1 MTPGPTPDQAAHDRS
16 PSELELHHQAGR
28 VPAMPAAE
36 YAAFR
41 ADIDRRGLQVPLEV
55 TERGIVLDGR
65 QRLRAAL
72 ELGLERV
79 PVLIVAPVDELD
91 HMLRAAILRRQ
102 LSASQKA
109 ALVLE
114 LEQEQYVQLRGEAA
128 ERQRANLKQSTEVAT
143 LPPRGKTCELA
154 AGWAGVGARTLQVA
168 ATVKQHDPQL
178 FEQVKQGRLGA
189 ADAARRVRRA
199 LRDQAL
205 PAPAPLPQ
213 GPFELIY
220 ADPPWQFGG
229 ADSDRAPENHY
240 PTMPSAEI
248 EGLTVPAAADALLF
262 LWAVSSLLP
271 QALAVLEAWGFDYR
285 TSLVWVKDTIGLGAW
300 VRHRHELL
308 LVGRKGS
315 FPAPDPGDRPNS
327 VIEAARG
334 RHSQK
339 PPCVYELLER
349 MYPRASKLELF
360 ARTSRPGWSAWGNQL
375 PASAANARA
384 EGR

>member
-1 MTPGPTPDQAAHDRS
+1 
-16 PSELELHHQAGR
+16 
-28 VPAMPAAE
+28 
-36 YAAFR
+36 
-41 ADIDRRGLQVPLEV
+41 
-55 TERGIVLDGR
+55 VLDGR
-65 QRLRAAL
+65 QRLRVAL
-72 ELGLERV
+72 ELGLEQVQVR
-79 PVLIVAPVDELD
+79 IVAPADELD

-102 LSASQKA
+102 LTASQKA

-114 LEQEQYVQLRGEAA
+114 LELERYEQLRGEAA
-128 ERQRANLKQSTEVAT
+128 DRQRANLKQSAEVAR
-143 LPPRGKTCELA
+143 LPPRGKTRDLA
-154 AGWAGVGARTLQVA
+154 AGWAGVGARTLQDA
-168 ATVKQHDPQL
+168 ATVREHDPQL
-178 FEQVKQGRLGA
+178 FEQVNEGELGA

-205 PAPAPLPQ
+205 SAPRPLPL

-220 ADPPWQFGG
+220 ADPPWQLGG
-229 ADSDRAPENHY
+229 AHSDRAPENHY
-240 PTMPSAEI
+240 PTQPLAEI
-248 EGLTVPAAADALLF
+248 EGLAVPAADDAILF

-271 QALAVLEAWGFDYR
+271 EALAVMEAWGFDYR
-285 TSLVWVKDTIGLGAW
+285 TSLVWVKDKIGLGAW

-315 FPAPDPGDRPNS
+315 FPAPDPAERPDS

-339 PPCVYELLER
+339 PACVYELLER
-349 MYPRASKLELF
+349 MYPQASKLELF

-375 PASAANARA
+375 PGSTADEGT

>member
-1 MTPGPTPDQAAHDRS
+1 
-16 PSELELHHQAGR
+16 
-28 VPAMPAAE
+28 MPAAE

-79 PVLIVAPVDELD
+79 PVLVVAPVDELD

-143 LPPRGKTCELA
+143 LPPRGKTSELA
-154 AGWAGVGARTLQVA
+154 AGWAGVGARTLQDA

-220 ADPPWQFGG
+220 ADPPWQLGG

-240 PTMPSAEI
+240 PTMPLADI
-248 EGLTVPAAADALLF
+248 EALTVPAAEDALLF

-271 QALAVLEAWGFDYR
+271 QAFAVMQAWGFDYR
-285 TSLVWVKDTIGLGAW
+285 TSLVWVKDKIGLGSW

-308 LVGRKGS
+308 LVGRRGS
-315 FPAPDPGDRPNS
+315 FPAPDPADRPDS

-339 PPCVYELLER
+339 PACVYELLER

-375 PASAANARA
+375 PTASPADAGVA
-384 EGR
+384 GS